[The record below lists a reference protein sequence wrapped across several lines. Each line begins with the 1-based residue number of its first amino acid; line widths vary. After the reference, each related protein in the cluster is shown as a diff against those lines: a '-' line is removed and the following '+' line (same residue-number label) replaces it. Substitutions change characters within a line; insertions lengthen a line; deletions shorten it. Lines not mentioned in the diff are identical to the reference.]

1 MVTHVLKDGTR
12 LDDITGHVVRVQDAE
27 VVYNLMI
34 EINRRRKHETENNST
49 D

>member
-12 LDDITGHVVRVQDAE
+12 LDDVTGHVVRFQDAE

-34 EINRRRKHETENNST
+34 EINRRRKDETKNNSN